1 MAAADQ
7 RRLADGRAIV
17 LRPAGPGDVA
27 AITRL
32 YLSLSRQSFARRFHS
47 GRPAADLVA
56 GFAALG
62 SGTFSLVAAPP
73 ADPGALAAE
82 ARYVPVEPG
91 TAELALTVQ
100 DSYQGTGLGHL
111 LLDALA
117 RQAGQDGFGRLRAF
131 VLLENAPMLRLL
143 EHYGWVLAAPV
154 EDYTAAYLDIAT
166 DGGMPGWPPGS
177 AGRRVLVERR
187 GWFDDQQVTALRA
200 AGQDIRQCAGP
211 LRQAGR
217 ACPLLT
223 SGTCRLAEEADQIL
237 SLLPPGD
244 PDCAAVRAAHQR
256 RWPHKMGG

>member
-7 RRLADGRAIV
+7 RRLADGRAIA
-17 LRPAGPGDVA
+17 LRPAGPADVA

-32 YLSLSRQSFARRFHS
+32 YLSLSRQSFERRFHS
-47 GRPAADLVA
+47 SRPAPGLVA
-56 GFAALG
+56 QLAAVG

-73 ADPGALAAE
+73 ADPGTLAAE

-117 RQAGQDGFGRLRAF
+117 RRAGQDGFDRLRAY
-131 VLLENAPMLRLL
+131 VLLDNAPMLRLL
-143 EHYGWVLAAPV
+143 EHYGWVLAAPT
-154 EDYTAAYLDIAT
+154 EDYTTASLDIAT

-177 AGRRVLVERR
+177 AGRRLLVERR

-211 LRQAGR
+211 NRQVGR

-244 PDCAAVRAAHQR
+244 PDCAAVRAAHQQ
-256 RWPHKMGG
+256 RWPGKLAR